1 MLEDVLQEL
10 NNWFVRGIYAGDY
23 EIKDGSIVLPF
34 LVDGQ
39 YFRILGS
46 LFNDGLHKYPDDGL
60 VSERFNGVI
69 WALAVPSAVVSLA
82 EEIAAWNEK
91 NGASPGPYTSESFGG
106 YSYTRATNAQ
116 GMAVGWQDVFAARL
130 APWRKLR
137 EYAVVQPAHPP
148 GPDPHP
154 PDGRGWTV

>member
-1 MLEDVLQEL
+1 MLGTILQYL

-60 VSERFNGVI
+60 VSERFNGVQLHPRHQR
-69 WALAVPSAVVSLA
+69 AGHGRRLAGCVRGPAGPLA
-82 EEIAAWNEK
+82 QAA
-91 NGASPGPYTSESFGG
+91 GI
-106 YSYTRATNAQ
+106 RCR
-116 GMAVGWQDVFAARL
+116 AARVPARAGP
-130 APWRKLR
+130 AP
-137 EYAVVQPAHPP
+137 A
-148 GPDPHP
+148 
-154 PDGRGWTV
+154 

>member
-1 MLEDVLQEL
+1 MLGTILQYL

-69 WALAVPSAVVSLA
+69 WALAVPPAVVSLA

-91 NGASPGPYTSESFGG
+91 NGASPGPYTSESFCC
-106 YSYTRATNAQ
+106 
-116 GMAVGWQDVFAARL
+116 
-130 APWRKLR
+130 
-137 EYAVVQPAHPP
+137 
-148 GPDPHP
+148 
-154 PDGRGWTV
+154 